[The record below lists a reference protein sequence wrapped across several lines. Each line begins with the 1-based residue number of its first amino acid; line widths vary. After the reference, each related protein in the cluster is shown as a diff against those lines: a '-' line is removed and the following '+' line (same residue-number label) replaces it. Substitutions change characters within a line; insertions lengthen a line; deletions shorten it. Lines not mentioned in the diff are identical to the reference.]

1 MKNLFFKSLNYVMLS
16 LLLPMML
23 LTNVT
28 SCSKDEEVIEANNNN
43 GNSNQQN
50 QELVVTVD
58 ANGNISGGHRFSRID
73 ETNFYID
80 DVKYT
85 AKDGSLVVSG
95 YDPVFFKGD
104 AIIISKLIY
113 NDQIFNVTGI
123 ADNAFKGCTIMTS
136 VTIPSSITSIGNYA
150 FDDCKN
156 ISTLNL
162 DGTIALYYYFHLDKL
177 QTLTLGK
184 HVYKISFS
192 YFKLGLTDV
201 YCYAKEPPICW
212 LEGYYNGHQVTTP
225 ENNIDWNTISFDYN
239 ILKSTILHVPANSVD
254 TYKATKPWNEFK
266 NITAIPN
273 N

>member
-28 SCSKDEEVIEANNNN
+28 SQILTVFPTEIVEEVIEANNNN

-95 YDPVFFKGD
+95 YDPVFFKE
-104 AIIISKLIY
+104 
-113 NDQIFNVTGI
+113 
-123 ADNAFKGCTIMTS
+123 M
-136 VTIPSSITSIGNYA
+136 P
-150 FDDCKN
+150 
-156 ISTLNL
+156 
-162 DGTIALYYYFHLDKL
+162 
-177 QTLTLGK
+177 
-184 HVYKISFS
+184 
-192 YFKLGLTDV
+192 
-201 YCYAKEPPICW
+201 
-212 LEGYYNGHQVTTP
+212 
-225 ENNIDWNTISFDYN
+225 
-239 ILKSTILHVPANSVD
+239 
-254 TYKATKPWNEFK
+254 
-266 NITAIPN
+266 
-273 N
+273 

>member
-1 MKNLFFKSLNYVMLS
+1 
-16 LLLPMML
+16 
-23 LTNVT
+23 
-28 SCSKDEEVIEANNNN
+28 
-43 GNSNQQN
+43 
-50 QELVVTVD
+50 
-58 ANGNISGGHRFSRID
+58 
-73 ETNFYID
+73 
-80 DVKYT
+80 
-85 AKDGSLVVSG
+85 
-95 YDPVFFKGD
+95 
-104 AIIISKLIY
+104 
-113 NDQIFNVTGI
+113 
-123 ADNAFKGCTIMTS
+123 MTS

-184 HVYKISFS
+184 HVYKIRFS